1 MPLSKFEH
9 LNMGCKIYRINDF
22 RNVFPR
28 ILWIEKLTDFCFFT
42 KLLTL
47 YNVNCNE
54 SLKFYYNAGIY
65 TENIF
70 HLSSLSLY
78 SQVFFFS
85 GRFSKFSVHRRKS
98 KIGSFLQKSFSWPWN
113 SVIYTYLYC
122 ENNPLQWKMKRS
134 WKEYEL
140 LSFSFSF
147 DVSYILVKGEASK
160 EWSRLCFFW
169 QFTSYLPMV
178 VSWFFLIRVFHS
190 SVCK

>member
-1 MPLSKFEH
+1 MQ
-9 LNMGCKIYRINDF
+9 
-22 RNVFPR
+22 R
-28 ILWIEKLTDFCFFT
+28 ILKI
-42 KLLTL
+42 LLQCRHL
-47 YNVNCNE
+47 YGKHFSFKFIE
-54 SLKFYYNAGIY
+54 SLFAG
-65 TENIF
+65 
-70 HLSSLSLY
+70 
-78 SQVFFFS
+78 FFS

-98 KIGSFLQKSFSWPWN
+98 KIGSSLQKSFSWPWN

-122 ENNPLQWKMKRS
+122 EHNPLQWKMKRS

-169 QFTSYLPMV
+169 QFTSCPPMV
-178 VSWFFLIRVFHS
+178 VSWFFFIRVFHS

>member
-1 MPLSKFEH
+1 M
-9 LNMGCKIYRINDF
+9 N
-22 RNVFPR
+22 
-28 ILWIEKLTDFCFFT
+28 
-42 KLLTL
+42 
-47 YNVNCNE
+47 
-54 SLKFYYNAGIY
+54 
-65 TENIF
+65 
-70 HLSSLSLY
+70 LY
-78 SQVFFFS
+78 SQVFFS

-169 QFTSYLPMV
+169 QFTSCPPMV
-178 VSWFFLIRVFHS
+178 VSWFFFLFEFSILQYASKLKVTYRNINGGIILFVEPIIKHDKS
-190 SVCK
+190 